1 MGLPVRTANPQLKHR
16 AEPLVSMSEPRRILR
31 GSQKKPRQEAGLSL
45 GPSCGLADEGGKPRT
60 ETPSHAFGFYVGNP
74 TRRAEKK
81 PRMRAGLSLI
91 DPSLWACRGGGKPA
105 PQRRAA
111 SSVARCAEDR
121 TKKPRRSEAE
131 LNHEGHRCDNGNK
144 RLTVARSQPSLNPI
158 APRSAQ

>member
-1 MGLPVRTANPQLKHR
+1 
-16 AEPLVSMSEPRRILR
+16 MSEPRRILR

-105 PQRRAA
+105 TPTPSRIIGCALRRGPHKKAPPAA
-111 SSVARCAEDR
+111 
-121 TKKPRRSEAE
+121 
-131 LNHEGHRCDNGNK
+131 GQGGNT
-144 RLTVARSQPSLNPI
+144 RPAG
-158 APRSAQ
+158 